1 MRKSYLKDVKL
12 ELTNP
17 YWIENGSF
25 VPVTSTST
33 STTSTTTHATTT
45 SAGTPTPIHEPPVV
59 QMKNMGPVHS
69 GPDSLEK
76 SMKDEPSESNEIPQ
90 DKPENIAAKH
100 QNTALAG
107 IGAGHSNSAACAVIS
122 QQQSLLFSL
131 SLATLFLVLRFN
143 FI

>member
-17 YWIENGSF
+17 YWIENGTF
-25 VPVTSTST
+25 VPVSSTT

-59 QMKNMGPVHS
+59 QMTNMGPVHS

-76 SMKDEPSESNEIPQ
+76 SMKDEPSSSNEIPQ

-100 QNTALAG
+100 QNVALAG
-107 IGAGHSNSAACAVIS
+107 IGSTTANNGASIAL
-122 QQQSLLFSL
+122 QQSLILGASM
-131 SLATLFLVLRFN
+131 TTVLTVLYRIFN
-143 FI
+143 I

>member
-1 MRKSYLKDVKL
+1 M

-17 YWIENGSF
+17 YWIENGTF
-25 VPVTSTST
+25 VPVTSTT

-59 QMKNMGPVHS
+59 QMTNMGPVHS

-76 SMKDEPSESNEIPQ
+76 SMKDEPSSSNEIPQ

-107 IGAGHSNSAACAVIS
+107 IGASTNSATTTS
-122 QQQSLLFSL
+122 LQQTIMYAASMTTLLTVVHSFY
-131 SLATLFLVLRFN
+131 
-143 FI
+143 I

>member
-1 MRKSYLKDVKL
+1 MKL

-33 STTSTTTHATTT
+33 SSTTSTTTHATTT

-59 QMKNMGPVHS
+59 QMTNMGPVHS

-107 IGAGHSNSAACAVIS
+107 IGAGSSNSANCNRIN
-122 QQQSLLFSL
+122 QQQYFVFTV
-131 SLATLFLVLRFN
+131 SLATLFLVLRF
-143 FI
+143 ICM